1 MSLQQNNLYMAME
14 LSKKNWRLSF
24 SDGTKQR
31 QKTIVAGDAYNL
43 KEQISIAKKR
53 FGLPEDSKVI
63 SCYEAGRDGFWIHR
77 LLTHI
82 GVQNII
88 IDPSSIE
95 VSRRARI
102 CKTDRLD
109 ACRLLDL
116 LLRDKCYGLGRP
128 YSVVAVPS
136 IEDEDRMRINR
147 DRQRLLKERGAH
159 LARLRSLYATQA
171 AGDVNFRKLKDA
183 SELRKWN
190 GEKLGANLRAEMQR
204 ELCRLWV
211 VEEQIKELE
220 ELQKKL
226 LIEAKNFA
234 DQKAAKLL
242 LLKGVGP
249 QTALLLS
256 HELLAWRYFANRKKL
271 WSFLGMTGTP
281 YSSGDSIREQGISK
295 SGSARLR
302 TAMIEL
308 AWMWVRYQPDNE
320 LTKWFDNRIIAGGAR
335 AKRKSIV
342 ALARKLVVAL
352 WKYVEFDEDPVGAK
366 FKKGSCSNVY

>member
-1 MSLQQNNLYMAME
+1 MSLQEQSIYMAME
-14 LSKKNWRLSF
+14 LSKRTWRICFGDGGQNKRQVAINAVDARNLEDRMSF
-24 SDGTKQR
+24 VKQ
-31 QKTIVAGDAYNL
+31 IAL
-43 KEQISIAKKR
+43 AKKR
-53 FGLPEDSKVI
+53 FGLASNCKVI

-77 LLTHI
+77 LLTDI

-95 VSRRARI
+95 VSRLARI

-190 GEKLGANLRAEMQR
+190 GEKLGANLRAEMQ
-204 ELCRLWV
+204 
-211 VEEQIKELE
+211 LE
-220 ELQKKL
+220 
-226 LIEAKNFA
+226 
-234 DQKAAKLL
+234 
-242 LLKGVGP
+242 
-249 QTALLLS
+249 
-256 HELLAWRYFANRKKL
+256 
-271 WSFLGMTGTP
+271 
-281 YSSGDSIREQGISK
+281 
-295 SGSARLR
+295 
-302 TAMIEL
+302 
-308 AWMWVRYQPDNE
+308 
-320 LTKWFDNRIIAGGAR
+320 
-335 AKRKSIV
+335 
-342 ALARKLVVAL
+342 
-352 WKYVEFDEDPVGAK
+352 
-366 FKKGSCSNVY
+366 